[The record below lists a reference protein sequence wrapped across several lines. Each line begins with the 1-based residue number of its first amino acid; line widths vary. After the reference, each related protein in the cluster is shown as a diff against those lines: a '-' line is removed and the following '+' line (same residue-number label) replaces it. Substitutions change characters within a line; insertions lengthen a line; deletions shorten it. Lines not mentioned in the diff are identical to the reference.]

1 MANRKLSAL
10 TALTA
15 PASDDVFLVLD
26 SSESS
31 DSAKNK
37 KIEFGTLFTELPV
50 GAVDAPSFGFTG
62 DSDATGFF
70 RSAADEIAIST
81 NDALNSKFTTT
92 GFQIGSGTA
101 GAQFHTFKTTTGD
114 DVIIENSEAGSGE
127 GPNFVLYR
135 NSASPAANDVLGTLE
150 FRGKDSAN
158 GTASYAEITAG
169 IVDTTDASEDGR
181 IDFNTTVAGSSFTAL
196 RLQGKKVGINE
207 AAPETPIHVTNA
219 DNEIELLRLECTNTD
234 AASGADIT
242 LYRHRSGGVGEN
254 NDLLST
260 VFFKGNNADA
270 TEANRQLSYAAIQG
284 QIADTTVDGEDG
296 ILRFQVQAAG
306 TLTTQLEIEADKVEF
321 FQDVDLTSGK
331 EFKINGVSVLNA
343 TTLGGAVVSSSLTSV
358 GTIGTGTWNGTEVGI
373 AYGGTGLTATPAD
386 NQILLGN
393 GTGFDL
399 KTLTAGSNVTFAED
413 ENSITI
419 NATSSQGDTN
429 TAGDGIDITGS
440 EISVD
445 LKTNGGLIIQST
457 ELALDLGAT
466 AITGTLPVTKLTS
479 LTSTVA
485 ELNILDGDTTA
496 TSTTLAATDRM
507 VVNDDGTM
515 VQVALSDL
523 VTFLENETVSNLD
536 IDGGTY

>member
-15 PASDDVFLVLD
+15 PESNDVFLVLD
-26 SSESS
+26 SSEGT

-62 DSDATGFF
+62 DSDTTGFF

-101 GAQFHTFKTTTGD
+101 AAQFHTFKTTTGD

-135 NSASPAANDVLGTLE
+135 NSASPAADDVLGTLE

-181 IDFNTTVAGSSFTAL
+181 IDFNTTVSGSSFTAL

-219 DNEIELLRLECTNTD
+219 DSEIELLRLECTNAD

-242 LYRHRSGGVGEN
+242 LYRHRNGAVGQN

-270 TEANRQLSYAAIQG
+270 TEANRQLSYAAIQS

-306 TLTTQLEIEADKVEF
+306 TLTTQLEIEADKIEF
-321 FQDVDLTSGK
+321 FQDIDLVSGK
-331 EFKINGVSVLNA
+331 EFKINGASILNA
-343 TTLGGAVVSSSLTSV
+343 TTLGSSVVSSSLTSV
-358 GTIGTGTWNGTEVGI
+358 GTIGTGTWNGTAVGV

-413 ENSITI
+413 ANSITI

-429 TAGDGIDITGS
+429 TAGNGIDITGS

-445 LKTNGGLIIQST
+445 LKANGGLVIEST

-479 LTSTVA
+479 LTSTA
-485 ELNILDGDTTA
+485 TELNILDGDTTA
-496 TSTTLAATDRM
+496 TSTTLAAEDRM
-507 VVNDDGTM
+507 VINDGGTM

>member
-26 SSESS
+26 SSVSD

-135 NSASPAANDVLGTLE
+135 NSASPAADDVLGTLE

-181 IDFNTTVAGSSFTAL
+181 IDFNTTVSGSSFTTL

-242 LYRHRSGGVGEN
+242 LYRHRNGGVGL
-254 NDLLST
+254 DDDVLST
-260 VFFKGNNADA
+260 VFFKGNNDDA
-270 TEANRQLSYAAIQG
+270 TEADRQLSYAAIQSE
-284 QIADTTVDGEDG
+284 IADASVDEEDG

-306 TLTTQLEIEADKVEF
+306 TLTTQLEIESDKVEF
-321 FQDVDLTSGK
+321 FQDVDLASGK
-331 EFKINGVSVLNA
+331 EFKINGASILNA
-343 TTLGGAVVSSSLTSV
+343 TTLGSSVVSSSLTSV
-358 GTIGTGTWNGTEVGI
+358 GTIGTGTWNGTAVGVT
-373 AYGGTGLTATPAD
+373 YGGTGLTATPAD

-413 ENSITI
+413 GSSITI

-429 TAGDGIDITGS
+429 TAGNGIDITGS

-445 LKTNGGLIIQST
+445 LKANGGLVIEST
-457 ELALDLGAT
+457 ELALDLAAT
-466 AITGTLPVTKLTS
+466 SITGTLPVTKLSS
-479 LTSTVA
+479 LTSTVT
-485 ELNILDGDTTA
+485 ELNILDGDTSA

-507 VVNDDGTM
+507 VINDDGTM